1 MDAGASIGIVGGG
14 QLAWM
19 LAQAA
24 RRDGVALHVQTPS
37 AQDPAAALATSV
49 VQADVRD
56 VAGTAELARRCSA
69 ISFENEW
76 VDLDGLA
83 PLAASG
89 VAFVPTLDSLRPLV
103 CKRSQ
108 RELLQRLNLPSPRWF
123 PLEQVK
129 AELADRQASSAV
141 GEGGDGA
148 AGAGASDGTGQAGAS
163 GGSDTDEPQG
173 SASGSAPIDRHTLP
187 DGFSYPVMAK
197 AASGG
202 YDGRGTAVL
211 HNDDDLDE
219 LLGRVDPASWI
230 VEEFVNFEQELAV
243 VAARDAEGEVVVFP
257 LVQTHQH
264 GQVCDWVLAP
274 VEASHALEQAVRN
287 IAASLLTSLQ
297 YVGVLAIEF
306 FYGRGGLLIN
316 ELAPRTHNSGHYSI
330 EACNLSQFEQQL
342 RVVAGQTALEPDL
355 VVPGALM
362 VNLLGFEDRNA
373 ADPAADYASLR
384 EALTALPDAHLHWY
398 GKAGASIGRK
408 LGHITLLLRQSD
420 PATRRQEAM
429 ERLEQV
435 RQHWPLPPEER
446 RSADRRI
453 AQRRVTP
460 RGA

>member
-1 MDAGASIGIVGGG
+1 MDATASIGIVGGG

-24 RRDGVALHVQTPS
+24 SRDGVALHVQTPS
-37 AQDPAAALATSV
+37 AQDPAAPLATSV

-56 VAGTAELARRCSA
+56 VSGTAELAKRCAA

-76 VDLDGLA
+76 VELDGLA
-83 PLAASG
+83 ALAASG
-89 VAFVPTLDSLRPLV
+89 VAFVPSLDALRPLV

-129 AELADRQASSAV
+129 AELADRQAAAAAAQAR
-141 GEGGDGA
+141 DGSQS
-148 AGAGASDGTGQAGAS
+148 AGASEGFAGGDS
-163 GGSDTDEPQG
+163 S
-173 SASGSAPIDRHTLP
+173 SAGPENSAGGSAPIDRHTLP
-187 DGFSYPVMAK
+187 DGFIYPVMAK

-202 YDGRGTAVL
+202 YDGRGTDL
-211 HNDDDLDE
+211 LRDDDDLAD
-219 LLGRVDPASWI
+219 LLERVDPTSWI
-230 VEEFVNFEQELAV
+230 VEEFVDFEQELAV
-243 VAARDAEGEVVVFP
+243 VAARDAQGEVVVFP

-297 YVGVLAIEF
+297 YVGVLAIEL
-306 FYGRGGLLIN
+306 FYGPRGLLIN
-316 ELAPRTHNSGHYSI
+316 ELAPRTHNSGHFSI
-330 EACNLSQFEQQL
+330 EACNLSQFDQQL

-362 VNLLGFEDRNA
+362 VNLLGFEDRDA
-373 ADPAADYASLR
+373 SDPGADYASQR
-384 EALTALPDAHLHWY
+384 DALGALPEAHLHWY
-398 GKAGASIGRK
+398 GKAGASVGRK
-408 LGHITLLLRQSD
+408 LGHITLLLRQTD
-420 PATRRQEAM
+420 PAARRQEAM

-446 RSADRRI
+446 RSADRRMG
-453 AQRRVTP
+453 QRRGTP
-460 RGA
+460 EGT